1 MSNMNNMMSGMM
13 GGGLMGPSPF
23 GMMNQMNNQMQ
34 LMQNPHQMGN
44 QLSMF
49 GAPGNMSMMS
59 FSNMPGQS
67 VSYSSKVMTFS
78 SDGTGRPQVYEQ
90 TSSQVCGP
98 NGIRE
103 TKETVRDSRTGKFAL
118 DDLPGAT
125 LSRQKNKKRP
135 L

>member
-1 MSNMNNMMSGMM
+1 MSNMNNMMNGMMGGGMMGGGMM

-23 GMMNQMNNQMQ
+23 GLMNSHMNSQMQ
-34 LMQNPHQMGN
+34 LMQNPHRMGG
-44 QLSMF
+44 QLSML
-49 GAPGNMSMMS
+49 GGPSNMSMMS

-78 SDGTGRPQVYEQ
+78 SDGSGKPQVYEQ

-103 TKETVRDSRTGKFAL
+103 TKETVRDSRTGKLGFTNHKL
-118 DDLPGAT
+118 
-125 LSRQKNKKRP
+125 
-135 L
+135 

>member
-1 MSNMNNMMSGMM
+1 MMSNMNNMMNGMVGAGM
-13 GGGLMGPSPF
+13 MGPSPF
-23 GMMNQMNNQMQ
+23 GMMNNQMQ
-34 LMQNPHQMGN
+34 LMQNPHRMSN

-67 VSYSSKVMTFS
+67 VSYSSKVMTYS
-78 SDGTGRPQVYEQ
+78 NDGSGRPQVYEQ

-103 TKETVRDSRTGKFAL
+103 TKETVRDSRTGKFVDVL
-118 DDLPGAT
+118 I
-125 LSRQKNKKRP
+125 
-135 L
+135 

>member
-1 MSNMNNMMSGMM
+1 MDRMMSNMNNMMNGMM

-23 GMMNQMNNQMQ
+23 GLMSSHMNSQMNNQMQ
-34 LMQNPHQMGN
+34 LMQNPHRMGN

-49 GAPGNMSMMS
+49 GGPSNMSMMS

-78 SDGTGRPQVYEQ
+78 SDGSGKPQVYEQ

-103 TKETVRDSRTGKFAL
+103 TKETVRDSRTGKFC
-118 DDLPGAT
+118 
-125 LSRQKNKKRP
+125 
-135 L
+135 

>member
-1 MSNMNNMMSGMM
+1 MM
-13 GGGLMGPSPF
+13 GAGMMGPSPF
-23 GMMNQMNNQMQ
+23 GLMGSMNNQMQ
-34 LMQNPHQMGN
+34 LMQNPHRMNN

-78 SDGTGRPQVYEQ
+78 SDGTGRPQVFEQ
-90 TSSQVCGP
+90 TSSQICGP

-103 TKETVRDSRTGKFAL
+103 TKETVRDSRTGKFAHSAIL
-118 DDLPGAT
+118 ALV
-125 LSRQKNKKRP
+125 
-135 L
+135 